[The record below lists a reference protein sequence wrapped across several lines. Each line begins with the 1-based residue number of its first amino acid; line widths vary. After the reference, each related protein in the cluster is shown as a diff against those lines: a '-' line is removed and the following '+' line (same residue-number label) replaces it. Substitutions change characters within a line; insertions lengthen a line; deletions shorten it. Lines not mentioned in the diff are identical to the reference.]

1 MYGIIFKNI
10 FILVGGKQFVKV
22 VAQIIGIVAM
32 VFNICSYQQK
42 QQRGIIA
49 LQLFG
54 SVLFT
59 VHFFM
64 LNAYMGGLLNAIGVI
79 RAIVF
84 LYKDKLKTEHVLW
97 LIGFIAIYVASYIL
111 TFTVFNKQFDIWNAM
126 IEILPLIG
134 MTATTF
140 AFRSRTPKVTR
151 LLGLV
156 SSPSWLVY
164 NLISLSIGAIFCEVI
179 SLGSILVGYLRLD
192 REKMK
197 KGDQNA

>member
-1 MYGIIFKNI
+1 
-10 FILVGGKQFVKV
+10 
-22 VAQIIGIVAM
+22 
-32 VFNICSYQQK
+32 
-42 QQRGIIA
+42 
-49 LQLFG
+49 
-54 SVLFT
+54 
-59 VHFFM
+59 
-64 LNAYMGGLLNAIGVI
+64 
-79 RAIVF
+79 
-84 LYKDKLKTEHVLW
+84 
-97 LIGFIAIYVASYIL
+97 
-111 TFTVFNKQFDIWNAM
+111 M